1 MLSIVGKIR
10 TAYPAGLKA
19 ILPRGFHHR
28 VALCVSIW
36 VSVCQGVLLGCLI
49 TATSGFHGISAPS
62 LSWIVLGGLAVTIST
77 YLLVAWRLHALD
89 PLRGA
94 LQQAAQGDLACR
106 VPESLARST
115 PFGRHFNQCMAKLS
129 QATAQLEDEVRERRR
144 TEAAL
149 RENKLLFDAFMRYL
163 PALAFMKDE
172 QGRYLYFNAASQMF
186 FNQNPMER
194 IGKTDHDLWPPDIA
208 DELARN
214 DQRVRAEGE
223 ALNTIEMV
231 SLGEELRYYRVSKF
245 PILRQHKPP
254 LLAGIAFDITD
265 KIQAENTCSQLE
277 AQLVQSQKMEAIGTL
292 AGGIAHDFNNILSGI
307 MGYVELAQMTLDPGE
322 AAHERLGQVLKGTN
336 RAKDLVR
343 QILTFSRK
351 NAPLKKRLELTGVVE
366 EALKL
371 LRATLPANVQIQL
384 TVDTRNDVILAD
396 PTQVHQVVMN
406 LCANAAHAMEA
417 EGGELSIIL
426 DEAPTGMEASG
437 KAASAG
443 GQMVRL
449 RVADTGH
456 GMDAEVLKRIF
467 DPFYTTKEIGRGTGM
482 GLAVVHGIVKSHGGA
497 ISVTSRLGG
506 GTCFDLR
513 FPIVSLPLTVGGEAA
528 EALPGGSESILFV
541 DDELF
546 LADLG
551 RDMLAQLGYRVD
563 ARSSSV
569 EALAA
574 LHADKGRYDLL
585 ITDMTMPDLTGD
597 ELTAR
602 ALKLCPDLPVIICTG
617 YSERIDKSRAAAIGA
632 RELLLKP
639 LSLQMMAN
647 TVRRVLDTPRGTSIQ
662 VAS

>member
-1 MLSIVGKIR
+1 MV
-10 TAYPAGLKA
+10 
-19 ILPRGFHHR
+19 
-28 VALCVSIW
+28 
-36 VSVCQGVLLGCLI
+36 Q
-49 TATSGFHGISAPS
+49 
-62 LSWIVLGGLAVTIST
+62 
-77 YLLVAWRLHALD
+77 
-89 PLRGA
+89 
-94 LQQAAQGDLACR
+94 
-106 VPESLARST
+106 
-115 PFGRHFNQCMAKLS
+115 LS
-129 QATAQLEDEVRERRR
+129 QATAQLEAEVRERRR

-172 QGRYLYFNAASQMF
+172 QGRYLYFNAACQTF
-186 FNQNPMER
+186 FNQSPMER
-194 IGKTDHDLWPPDIA
+194 IGKTDHELWPADIA

-214 DQRVRAEGE
+214 DQRVMTEGA
-223 ALNTIEMV
+223 ALDTVEMV
-231 SLGEELRYYRVSKF
+231 STEKAVRYYRISKF
-245 PILRQHKPP
+245 PIMRHGKPP

-307 MGYVELAQMTLDPGE
+307 MGYAELAQMTLEPGD
-322 AAHERLGQVLKGTN
+322 AVHDRLDQVLKGTN

-351 NAPLKKRLELTGVVE
+351 DAPLKKRLDLGGVVE

-371 LRATLPANVQIQL
+371 LRATLPTSIEIRL
-384 TVDTRNDVILAD
+384 KVDTRNDVILAD
-396 PTQVHQVVMN
+396 PTQIHQVIMN

-417 EGGELSIIL
+417 DGGQLRISL
-426 DEAPTGMEASG
+426 DNVPG
-437 KAASAG
+437 AAAG
-443 GQMVRL
+443 GAQGESLVSGESVRL
-449 RVADTGH
+449 RVTDTGC
-456 GMDAEVLKRIF
+456 GMDKAVLKRIF
-467 DPFYTTKEIGRGTGM
+467 EPFYTTKETGRGTGM

-497 ISVTSRLGG
+497 IAVTSEGG
-506 GTCFDLR
+506 RGTCFDVR
-513 FPIVSLPLTVGGEAA
+513 FPTVNLPLSLADDGQQ
-528 EALPGGSESILFV
+528 ALPKGAESILLV
-541 DDELF
+541 DDEIY
-546 LADLG
+546 LAELG
-551 RDMLAQLGYRVD
+551 KDMLEQLGYRVD

-617 YSERIDKSRAAAIGA
+617 YSERINKERAAVIGA

-639 LSLQMMAN
+639 LSLHKLA
-647 TVRRVLDTPRGTSIQ
+647 TAVRLVLDTPSSPHIQ
-662 VAS
+662 AAG